1 MVLKASL
8 GTRNQ
13 LFNNNNNVYLTTAII
28 SLIFVSVASIN
39 AAGVSSGQVDNVTN
53 RTSSGS
59 LSNTTTI
66 TTYSSSVYLIPS
78 TSAQLNTFSTNYTIA
93 GTIPSLNNSKDLIT
107 STIINDFDK
116 NPNIGYIVKS
126 SSSQTSSTVPS
137 PSATQSSLPNPF
149 VGQNLI
155 NQKIT
160 NEIQDVIAAS
170 ATSSSSTDST
180 KQYVEIK
187 CTFGMILD
195 DYKCS

>member
-1 MVLKASL
+1 MVLKARL

-13 LFNNNNNVYLTTAII
+13 LFNNNNVYLTTAII

-78 TSAQLNTFSTNYTIA
+78 TSAQLNTFSTNYAIA

-107 STIINDFDK
+107 STIIDDFDK

-170 ATSSSSTDST
+170 ATSSSSTNST

>member
-1 MVLKASL
+1 M
-8 GTRNQ
+8 
-13 LFNNNNNVYLTTAII
+13 FNNNNVYLTTAII

-107 STIINDFDK
+107 STIIDDFDK

-137 PSATQSSLPNPF
+137 PSATQSSLLNPF